1 MTAAP
6 VDRGVA
12 ILRRWA
18 EAHPLALD
26 LALLALV
33 TSAAAALR
41 LTLLGDIP
49 YGLHPDE
56 AQAGLDARRIID
68 TGQIGVYTE
77 SVLGQPAGHSYLTV
91 PAIWL
96 LADTV
101 FAVRIAVAL
110 VALLAVPLLYVLVR
124 ISLGRAEAFFASA
137 LLAVSYWHLFYSR
150 IAHWSITYGTVV
162 LAVLL
167 CVVMGMRSGRSRWF
181 FGAGL
186 LLGLGV
192 YTYNVYPIAVI
203 AVAIFLG
210 IITFTHMRKEWR
222 WWLPSLAIVAGAA
235 LLVATPMIVYVS
247 DPDAFFWT
255 HVDNYS
261 EVGVV
266 RSDEFRDEDPAG
278 KAWLILKQSGTFAK
292 AYTFDG
298 QEDIVDGNGVR
309 PVFDPLTLALLTT
322 GAAAA
327 FLRRREPLVIAAVC
341 MLLIIPL
348 PALLQR
354 GSIMRQPVAAAPFAM
369 IIAALPLAALWRAAT
384 ERPERLRAFPAALA
398 VLALA
403 GVAALTVRGYF
414 FDWRDHPIERFVY
427 HSEITSASLYM
438 RGLPEDT
445 DVYFYSDRHPFNLE
459 TRLFLAP
466 DVTGEDRSREFSDKD
481 GSIARLDLHNAV
493 SFVLLPGYFDLLPAI
508 AERYPGGNVRAVK
521 RGKVTEFIAYELPAP

>member
-1 MTAAP
+1 MSSIAG
-6 VDRGVA
+6 R
-12 ILRRWA
+12 LRRRF
-18 EAHPLALD
+18 EADPLALD
-26 LALLALV
+26 LALLTLV
-33 TSAAAALR
+33 TVAAAALR
-41 LTLLGDIP
+41 LALLGDIP

-68 TGQIGVYTE
+68 EGWIGVYTE

-91 PAIWL
+91 PAVWL

-101 FAVRIAVAL
+101 FAVRIGIAL
-110 VALLAVPLLYVLVR
+110 VALLAVPLLYALVR
-124 ISLGRAEAFFASA
+124 LSLGRTEAFFASA

-162 LAVLL
+162 LGVLL
-167 CVVMGMRSGRSRWF
+167 CVVMGMRTERSRWF

-203 AVAIFLG
+203 AVAVFLG
-210 IITFTHMRKEWR
+210 VITFTHMRDEWR
-222 WWLPSLAIVAGAA
+222 WWLPSLAIMAGAA
-235 LLVATPMIVYVS
+235 LFVATPMIVYVS

-261 EVGVV
+261 EAGVL
-266 RSDEFRDEDPAG
+266 RSDEFRDEGPAG
-278 KAWLILKQSGTFAK
+278 KAWLILKQAGTFVK

-309 PVFDPLTLALLTT
+309 PVFDPLTLTLLAS
-322 GAAAA
+322 GAVAA

-341 MLLIIPL
+341 MVLIIPL

-369 IIAALPLAALWRAAT
+369 IIAALPLAALWRSAIA
-384 ERPERLRAFPAALA
+384 RPERLRAFPAALA
-398 VLALA
+398 VSALA
-403 GVAALTVRGYF
+403 AVAAITVRDYF
-414 FDWRDHPIERFVY
+414 FDWRDHPTERFVY

-438 RGLPEDT
+438 RDLPPDT
-445 DVYFYSDRHPFNLE
+445 YVYFYSDRHPFRLE

-466 DVTGEDRSREFSDKD
+466 DVLGEDRSRQFSEAA
-481 GSIARLDLHNAV
+481 GSIDDIDRARPV
-493 SFVLLPGYFDLLPAI
+493 SFVLLPGYLDLLAEI
-508 AERYPGGNVRAVK
+508 AARYPGGRAREVK
-521 RGKVTEFIAYELPAP
+521 RGDSTEFIAYELPAR